1 MDALSTVNE
10 IGPGLDDEPEP
21 TPTIAIMAMI
31 CEPDG
36 TDRSSRVTLP
46 IDAED
51 AEIVHAL
58 REVAKSAACLR
69 GIPADI
75 ADWYA
80 ARPNDISH
88 AACVLREWVTRRIVA
103 GRQPNGEECH
113 DLLSRLLRKVTP
125 T

>member
-1 MDALSTVNE
+1 MDVLSTVDE
-10 IGPGLDDEPEP
+10 IGPGLDGEPES
-21 TPTIAIMAMI
+21 TPTIAIIAMI

-36 TDRSSRVTLP
+36 TDRSSRVSLS
-46 IDAED
+46 INADD

-69 GIPADI
+69 GIPTDV

-80 ARPNDISH
+80 TRPDDISQ
-88 AACVLREWVTRRIVA
+88 ATCVLREWVTRRIVA
-103 GRQPNGEECH
+103 GRQPGAEECR
-113 DLLSRLLRKVTP
+113 DLLLQLLQKVTP